1 LSDISKDD
9 KVDVN
14 DMGEL
19 IKVWLY
25 DGPVGSI
32 RSDLDIDGDVDS
44 IDFSILAGEWKRQL
58 N

>member
-1 LSDISKDD
+1 
-9 KVDVN
+9 VN

-19 IKVWLY
+19 VKVWLY

-32 RSDLDIDGDVDS
+32 RSDLDLDGDVDS
-44 IDFSILAGEWKRQL
+44 IDFSVLAGEWKRQL